1 MKNVLITGGS
11 RGIGAAC
18 VRAFC
23 AGGDRVVFL
32 YRSCPEAEIRKLEA
46 ETGAVGLRTD
56 LSDPAEAV
64 SGAEKAVKMLDGRPD
79 VLVNNAGIS
88 QIKLFDE
95 LTDADWRQM
104 MAVNLDSAFYVT
116 RTVAKAM
123 IRRQSGR
130 IVNIGSMWGKCGA
143 SCEVHYSAAK
153 AGLRGFTMALAKE
166 LGPSGITVNCV
177 EPGVIATGM
186 NAELSEETIRELC
199 GQTPLC
205 RIGRPE
211 EVAAAVLFFA
221 SEAAGFVTGQV
232 LGVDGGFA
240 I

>member
-1 MKNVLITGGS
+1 MRNVLITGGS

-23 AGGDRVVFL
+23 EMGDRVVFL
-32 YRSCPEAEIRKLEA
+32 YRSCPEQEVRRLESA
-46 ETGAVGLRTD
+46 TGALGLRVD
-56 LSDPAEAV
+56 LSEPAEAV
-64 SGAEKAVKMLDGRPD
+64 AGAEEAVRMLDGRPD

-88 QIKLFDE
+88 QIRLFDE
-95 LTDADWRQM
+95 LTDAEWRRM

-143 SCEVHYSAAK
+143 SCEVHYSTAK

-186 NAELSEETIRELC
+186 NAELGEETLRELC

-205 RIGRPE
+205 RIGKPE

-221 SEAAGFVTGQV
+221 SDAAGFITGQM